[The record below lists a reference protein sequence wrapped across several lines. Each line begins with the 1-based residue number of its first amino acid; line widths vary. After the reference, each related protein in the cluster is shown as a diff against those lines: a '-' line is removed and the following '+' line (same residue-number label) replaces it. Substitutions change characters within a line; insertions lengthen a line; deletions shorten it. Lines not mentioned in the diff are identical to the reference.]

1 MRKLTVIRKKAFAS
15 MFDKTWFYIED
26 EARGGESINCTRCR
40 LLCELKN
47 GKSYSC
53 EIGESPLKLFAVSGD
68 FKGINSEHGYALD
81 IYQLEAG
88 SEDVTVTGKR
98 KLNPANANCFEFDK

>member
-1 MRKLTVIRKKAFAS
+1 M
-15 MFDKTWFYIED
+15 
-26 EARGGESINCTRCR
+26 
-40 LLCELKN
+40 
-47 GKSYSC
+47 
-53 EIGESPLKLFAVSGD
+53 KLFAVSGD